1 MSYVLIFPK
10 EEDWEMA
17 EKRKVYAPRY
27 QSDKQARVQAALL
40 RMAGLS
46 AAKIAHKTG
55 RHVKTVE
62 AEMKHP
68 EHKKILRKCITTV
81 GKRRLSKEN
90 WAVVEEALKEN
101 E

>member
-1 MSYVLIFPK
+1 
-10 EEDWEMA
+10 MA
-17 EKRKVYAPRY
+17 QKRRVYAQRY
-27 QSDKQARVQAALL
+27 NSDKQARMQVAIL
-40 RMAGLS
+40 RMTGLS

-68 EHKKILRKCITTV
+68 EHQKILRKCITTV

-90 WAVVEEALKEN
+90 WAIVEETLKES
-101 E
+101 ECSG